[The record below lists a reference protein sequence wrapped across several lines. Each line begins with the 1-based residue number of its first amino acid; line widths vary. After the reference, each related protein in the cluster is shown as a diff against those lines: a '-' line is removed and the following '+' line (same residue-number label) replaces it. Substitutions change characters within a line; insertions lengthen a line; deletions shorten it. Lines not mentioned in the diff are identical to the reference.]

1 MVFYCP
7 DCWAEVRAE
16 SEHCPACGR
25 SLAASDVDF
34 VDKLIS
40 ALHHPEPTR
49 AALAIQILSDML
61 AEPRAILPLINLLGT
76 ARDSYV
82 LKSAVIALGRFAD
95 RRAVPS
101 LSRLL
106 LDPATALVVRIAAVD
121 ALAGIGGDQAQAAL
135 KRALT
140 DFNPSVRNRARAAL
154 DSQKET

>member
-76 ARDSYV
+76 AR
-82 LKSAVIALGRFAD
+82 VIW
-95 RRAVPS
+95 
-101 LSRLL
+101 
-106 LDPATALVVRIAAVD
+106 
-121 ALAGIGGDQAQAAL
+121 
-135 KRALT
+135 
-140 DFNPSVRNRARAAL
+140 NPSHLSWKPGDFRRSSGSISLR
-154 DSQKET
+154 